1 LDADSKEELLAAAR
15 NAAAHSY
22 SPYSKF
28 RVGAAVRSAGK
39 IFVGTNV
46 ENASYGLTMC
56 AERVAIFSA
65 LAAGN
70 RSIDAI
76 AISCVDASPNDSTN
90 MKMPCGACRQVIREF
105 AASETEVV
113 VDGVGT
119 YEVDD
124 LLPVPFRLR

>member
-1 LDADSKEELLAAAR
+1 
-15 NAAAHSY
+15 
-22 SPYSKF
+22 
-28 RVGAAVRSAGK
+28 VGAAVRSAGK